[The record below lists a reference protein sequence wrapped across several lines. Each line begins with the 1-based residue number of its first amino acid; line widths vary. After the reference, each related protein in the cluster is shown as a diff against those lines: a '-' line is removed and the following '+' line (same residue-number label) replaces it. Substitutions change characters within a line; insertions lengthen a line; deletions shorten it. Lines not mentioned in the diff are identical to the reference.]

1 MPTQVL
7 LGSFK
12 LSYNI
17 DDICKPSH
25 PIPYPTAIYGTSL
38 LEVSGTSNLQ
48 TLYYDLL
55 GTLPLPSPVYFSDG
69 DNIHYFLTNN
79 H

>member
-1 MPTQVL
+1 MPIL

-17 DDICKPSH
+17 DDICNG
-25 PIPYPTAIYGTSL
+25 PYPTAIYGTSL

-48 TLYYDLL
+48 TL
-55 GTLPLPSPVYFSDG
+55 
-69 DNIHYFLTNN
+69 
-79 H
+79 